1 MKDTNV
7 YPNQA
12 IYLLNGDKMI
22 NYANAKR
29 LINSTISL

>member
-12 IYLLNGDKMI
+12 IYLLNGDKMTVVMPLVMQTQMI
-22 NYANAKR
+22 TK
-29 LINSTISL
+29 